1 MGRILAESVTRGGIK
16 SLVTVWAGTA
26 WYLSRVFFILKREIK
41 PGTGRQADAA
51 VAVSQSLLRV

>member
-26 WYLSRVFFILKREIK
+26 WYLSRIFFILKREIK
-41 PGTGRQADAA
+41 PGPGHRAAAA
-51 VAVSQSLLRV
+51 VGVSQPLLHA